1 MSDTCQEVQARRKP
15 NQVYLLF
22 TLILSIIA
30 ISAIAFEVLLR
41 PSESVLQILMYA
53 DLVIC
58 LLFFIDFI
66 VQLMQAEDRKRYLW
80 TWGWLDLL
88 SSVPAIEIFRIG
100 RVGRIVR
107 ILRVLRAVRS
117 ARMLAA
123 AILER
128 RAQSAVLAT
137 VLMTIILVTVGAVSV
152 LNFEDSPE
160 TNIRTPEDAVWWAVA
175 TLTTVGYGDR
185 YPVTSEGR
193 FVGIV
198 LMIAGVGFIGTLS
211 GAAASW
217 FLAPT
222 QRKEVSEIGRIEEE
236 LRQIRTQ
243 LKGQLKD

>member
-1 MSDTCQEVQARRKP
+1 MSDTCQVVQARRKP

-22 TLILSIIA
+22 THILSIIA

-193 FVGIV
+193 IVGIV

-222 QRKEVSEIGRIEEE
+222 QRKEVSEIERIEEE
-236 LRQIRTQ
+236 LRQIKTQ

>member
-1 MSDTCQEVQARRKP
+1 MSDTFQVVQARRKP

-30 ISAIAFEVLLR
+30 ISALAFEVLLR

-58 LLFFIDFI
+58 LLFFVDFV

-117 ARMLAA
+117 ARMLTA

-128 RAQSAVLAT
+128 RAQSAVLAV
-137 VLMTIILVTVGAVSV
+137 VLMTIVLVTVGAVSV

-193 FVGIV
+193 IVGIV

-222 QRKEVSEIGRIEEE
+222 QRKEASGIERIEVE
-236 LRQIRTQ
+236 LKQIRAQ
-243 LKGQLKD
+243 LKGQPKD